1 MLKNVNFD
9 VAMLACWLVG
19 WLDGCLAR
27 TTLGATVCRREDGQ
41 VSLTFKCKAP
51 I

>member
-19 WLDGCLAR
+19 WLDGWMA
-27 TTLGATVCRREDGQ
+27 
-41 VSLTFKCKAP
+41 VSLELPSVQLCVGEKTGKFH
-51 I
+51 